1 MKEWAIF
8 DDQAHFEIIINE
20 QKDHQNYFK
29 VISGHSLVLQG
40 VGRKQVG
47 TLSDMCSSFFV
58 TDGMEPDLMWNNKW
72 IILEIAHIALLL

>member
-1 MKEWAIF
+1 MTI
-8 DDQAHFEIIINE
+8 DQAHFEIIVNE

-58 TDGMEPDLMWNNKW
+58 TDGMELDLIWNNK
-72 IILEIAHIALLL
+72 